1 MNRAIQLMLER
12 YQCHSLQE
20 YDQALRE
27 IMQEVALVGLWRG
40 KFFEHA
46 AFYGGTALRIFYHLD
61 RFSEDLDFTL
71 LTSNPHWSWHPFCE
85 ALKNELYSFG
95 FEVSFE
101 RIACCNPIPSGV
113 GQGKLYD
120 NAVSGDSRTASLR
133 GGRNSSFHGG
143 VLQSRE
149 KSHQTA
155 IKSAFLKT
163 TTVHE
168 LIKIGVH
175 SSFLKGVHPL
185 TMIRVKVEI
194 DTDPPLRFDTE
205 QKFLSQPV
213 PVSIR
218 CVNEEGLFAG
228 KMNAAFFRTWKG
240 RVKGRDW
247 YDVVWLIR
255 QKIPLNLT
263 LFSQLCGQE
272 VFTRAAFQKMARKR
286 IDQLNVPAAIED
298 IIHFVRDQD
307 AIQRTW
313 SKEFFQ
319 YWFDQIQ
326 FIPLVIQ
333 KSVLPASDSH

>member
-1 MNRAIQLMLER
+1 MQEIMNRAIQLMLER

-101 RIACCNPIPSGV
+101 
-113 GQGKLYD
+113 
-120 NAVSGDSRTASLR
+120 
-133 GGRNSSFHGG
+133 
-143 VLQSRE
+143 SRE

-272 VFTRAAFQKMARKR
+272 VFTRAAFQKMARER

-326 FIPLVIQ
+326 F
-333 KSVLPASDSH
+333 